1 MHSFCVLIVNDLGF
15 LLTSFF
21 ALARFEK
28 KTEKKIEY
36 SLVFLK

>member
-1 MHSFCVLIVNDLGF
+1 VNDLGI

-28 KTEKKIEY
+28 KTEKKIEDT
-36 SLVFLK
+36 LAFLK